1 MINLFDYYS
10 QESWDLHYSLL
21 SSGYKHPTVVIHDEG
36 FLPDDVT
43 SPYQFITGF
52 DKVEGHPLYFNEI
65 KVPDLW
71 EITSTSQS
79 GQIYEYNKLRA
90 NITYSKPSY
99 RRFVKEV
106 QWLDENG
113 KIFTVDKYNKQGYCF
128 AKTVYD
134 LQGKPTSTTYL
145 TEDNKE
151 VLVENHKTGDLILN
165 QDNNILVFKN
175 QTEFVSYYLR
185 ISGFDT
191 SRILYNSLATPFFVA
206 HQMGH
211 TKGDILFWQEN
222 VRPDIPYNME
232 LLLESSQTKIVVQNW
247 ASYEKIKEILPNEER
262 LSYLGYLYP
271 KRRQNLLRPN
281 ILILTNSDNI
291 EQLTRL
297 VEQLPQYNFH
307 IGAITEM
314 SSKLL
319 AYSKYDN
326 VKLYPNISDEKLEL
340 LKQKCDIYLDINQG
354 NEIFTATRSAFEQA
368 MLILCF
374 KETQHQ
380 SKYIAEQNSYWITE
394 VDQMIQHLEKIYEN
408 PTAFKESLDKQYK
421 ALKLGNENSY
431 KQIIK

>member
-1 MINLFDYYS
+1 MYS
-10 QESWDLHYSLL
+10 
-21 SSGYKHPTVVIHDEG
+21 
-36 FLPDDVT
+36 
-43 SPYQFITGF
+43 
-52 DKVEGHPLYFNEI
+52 
-65 KVPDLW
+65 
-71 EITSTSQS
+71 SQ
-79 GQIYEYNKLRA
+79 L
-90 NITYSKPSY
+90 Y

-128 AKTVYD
+128 AKNVYD

-232 LLLESSQTKIVVQNW
+232 LLLEISQTKIVVQNW
-247 ASYEKIKEILPNEER
+247 ASYEKIKEILPDEER

-297 VEQLPQYNFH
+297 VEQLPRFNFH

-340 LKQKCDIYLDINQG
+340 LKQKCDIYLDINHG
-354 NEIFTATRSAFEQA
+354 SEIFTATRSAFEQA

-380 SKYIAEQNSYWITE
+380 SKYIAEQNSYWINE

-408 PTAFKESLDKQYK
+408 PTAFKESLDEQYK
-421 ALKLGNENSY
+421 ALKLGNKNSY
-431 KQIIK
+431 KQIIE